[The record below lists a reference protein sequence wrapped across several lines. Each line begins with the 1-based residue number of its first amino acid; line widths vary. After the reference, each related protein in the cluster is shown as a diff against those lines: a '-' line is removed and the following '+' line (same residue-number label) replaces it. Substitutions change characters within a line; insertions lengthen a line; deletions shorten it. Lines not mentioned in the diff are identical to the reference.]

1 MAHGSRWWFQ
11 SELLN
16 CQMDHP
22 IFQGLRGKLIHP
34 VFFNGFSHLVLC
46 LLHGNFTLSCGTW
59 IICICLVYYH
69 YYFFFLLLLHL
80 LLLLLVLLY
89 IHIYIYIYIHRHI
102 QTLYRCIEHCH
113 FWQLSTRNTFPRVPY
128 HPNMG
133 DLVSD
138 RFNHPDFEMSH
149 VT

>member
-59 IICICLVYYH
+59 IICICLVYYRSLL
-69 YYFFFLLLLHL
+69 FLLPPPPSSSSSRF
-80 LLLLLVLLY
+80 VIY
-89 IHIYIYIYIHRHI
+89 IHVYIHRHI